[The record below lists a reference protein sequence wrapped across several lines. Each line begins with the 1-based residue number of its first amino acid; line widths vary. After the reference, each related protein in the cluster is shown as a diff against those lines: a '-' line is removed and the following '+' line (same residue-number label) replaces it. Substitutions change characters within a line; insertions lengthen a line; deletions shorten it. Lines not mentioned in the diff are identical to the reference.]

1 MALEACPR
9 CTRPV
14 STLAHFCVHC
24 RASIARPTGALFNL
38 QPIDWAGEMRQLI
51 GTARNS
57 LRRLKEYGP
66 STQTLFWLLVVS
78 LLWSL
83 ISILSWPPALTAV
96 AFALLIYVVLA
107 FPALLAFLLL
117 LLKRPFGLYGALAV
131 FVFWF
136 LSSAGL
142 LYLLHERE
150 SPSVT
155 LVCTIIAFISGWGTL
170 TALHEAAG
178 GNVISRLLAF
188 VTFFSLEIGTALVF
202 FYFASS

>member
-14 STLAHFCVHC
+14 SPLAHFCVHC
-24 RASIARPTGALFNL
+24 PARLMRPNRPSIFER
-38 QPIDWAGEMRQLI
+38 IDWARELRKFI
-51 GTARNS
+51 GALHDS
-57 LRRLKEYGP
+57 WHKLKEYGP

-83 ISILSWPPALTAV
+83 SSILSWPPALTAV

-117 LLKRPFGLYGALAV
+117 LLKKPFGLYGALAV

-142 LYLLHERE
+142 LYVLHEHE
-150 SPSVT
+150 SLSVV
-155 LVCTIIAFISGWGTL
+155 LVSMIVAFMSGWGTL
-170 TALHEAAG
+170 TAFHEAAG
-178 GNVISRLLAF
+178 GNMLMRLLAF
-188 VTFFSLEIGTALVF
+188 VTFFSLEVGIAWVF
-202 FYFASS
+202 LYFSSS